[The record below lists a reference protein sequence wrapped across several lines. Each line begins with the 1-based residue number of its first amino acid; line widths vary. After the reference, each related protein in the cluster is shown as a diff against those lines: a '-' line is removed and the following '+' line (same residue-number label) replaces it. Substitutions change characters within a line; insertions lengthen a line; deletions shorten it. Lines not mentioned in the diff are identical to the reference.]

1 MSEILISAFSD
12 EYAVDFEEQLKGMQ
26 SLGIKYIEPRH
37 ISGKNIS
44 LLTLDEV
51 KEVKAMLDRYD
62 IKVSSIGSPLGKIR
76 LDEDMDAHME
86 LTRHICE
93 IANILDTKYV
103 RMFSFYAPE
112 GADIHEMRDEVF
124 GALGRMVEIAREYN
138 IILCHENE
146 AEIYGNTPEY
156 CKEIIDFFGG
166 EIKCVFDMGN
176 YVLEQVD
183 PFPDA
188 YELLK
193 NDIVYFHIKDAFF
206 EGAIVP
212 PGVGEAKIGKI
223 LAEFKKFSANDFFVS
238 LEPHLTT
245 FAGLQ
250 KLVGRKFDTRY
261 VYPDKIAAFND
272 AFKRLK
278 ELI

>member
-1 MSEILISAFSD
+1 MSNIILSAFSD

-26 SLGIKYIEPRH
+26 TLGIKYIEPRN

-51 KEVKAMLDRYD
+51 KTVKALLDRYG
-62 IKVSSIGSPLGKIR
+62 IKVSSVGSPLGKIK
-76 LDEDMDAHME
+76 LDEDMDAHMQ
-86 LTRHICE
+86 LARHIFE
-93 IANILDTKYV
+93 IANILGTRYV
-103 RMFSFYAPE
+103 RVFSFYAPV
-112 GADIHEMRDEVF
+112 GRDIHEMRDEVF
-124 GALGRMVEIAREYN
+124 NALGRMVEIAREFGVT
-138 IILCHENE
+138 LCHENE

-156 CKEIIDFFGG
+156 CKEIIDCFDG

-176 YVLEQVD
+176 FVLENVV
-183 PFPDA
+183 PYPDA

-193 NDIVYFHIKDAFF
+193 DHIVYFHIKDACF
-206 EGAIVP
+206 EGVILP
-212 PGVGEAKIGKI
+212 PGEGEASIGTILKIHG
-223 LAEFKKFSANDFFVS
+223 ENSDSNFFAS

-245 FAGLQ
+245 FAGLK

-261 VYPDKIAAFND
+261 VYPDKIAAFQD
-272 AFKRLK
+272 AFTRFK

>member
-1 MSEILISAFSD
+1 MSNIMISAFSD
-12 EYAVDFEEQLKGMQ
+12 EYAVDFEEQLKGMRL
-26 SLGIKYIEPRH
+26 LGIKYIEPRH
-37 ISGKNIS
+37 LSGKNIS
-44 LLTLDEV
+44 LLTNDEA
-51 KEVKAMLDRYD
+51 KEAKALMDKYG
-62 IKVSSIGSPLGKIR
+62 IKVSAIGSPLGKIH

-86 LTRHICE
+86 LARHIFE
-93 IANILDTKYV
+93 IADILGTKLV
-103 RMFSFYAPE
+103 RIFSFYAPE
-112 GADIHEMRDEVF
+112 GRDIHEMRDEVF
-124 GALGRMVEIAREYN
+124 GALGRIVKLAREYN
-138 IILCHENE
+138 VTLCHENE

-183 PFPDA
+183 PYPDA
-188 YELLK
+188 YELLE

-206 EGAIVP
+206 DGAIVP

-223 LAEFKKFSANDFFVS
+223 LAEYKELSVNDFFAS

-272 AFKRLK
+272 AFKRFM